1 MTLEPNTKHLS
12 VGQLGWALLGLK
24 DTPEQQL
31 VQVAILRFQI
41 NRVRTIDWQVALLI
55 TLARRLRLIVL
66 VAALTTQSFAVVAGQ
81 SGL

>member
-1 MTLEPNTKHLS
+1 MTLEPNTKHLT
-12 VGQLGWALLGLK
+12 VGQLGWTLLGLK